1 MLRQIW
7 RNLHTTQ
14 QHILHAERQR
24 PFKCSAFKADM
35 GKTFMTD
42 LAAALQTLFFKAD
55 TAKAFTTVLAG
66 FALTFISW
74 PNIKRLPAFVA
85 ALCFVLIMQTPGIVN
100 LPVPFTSLP
109 ASVAKASKTFAISD
123 FLCSH
128 AVANASAMAPFAMD
142 LTPAFIAFIA
152 FLAIGTDK

>member
-1 MLRQIW
+1 MLNDSGPSNVLLQLTW
-7 RNLHTTQ
+7 
-14 QHILHAERQR
+14 QR
-24 PFKCSAFKADM
+24 LWQ
-35 GKTFMTD
+35 T
-42 LAAALQTLFFKAD
+42 LQAALQTLFFKAD

-66 FALTFISW
+66 LALTFISW

-109 ASVAKASKTFAISD
+109 ASVAKASKTFATSD
-123 FLCSH
+123 FFCSP
-128 AVANASAMAPFAMD
+128 AVANASAMAPFGIA

-152 FLAIGTDK
+152 FIAFLAIDADRLLEEEALVSQQG